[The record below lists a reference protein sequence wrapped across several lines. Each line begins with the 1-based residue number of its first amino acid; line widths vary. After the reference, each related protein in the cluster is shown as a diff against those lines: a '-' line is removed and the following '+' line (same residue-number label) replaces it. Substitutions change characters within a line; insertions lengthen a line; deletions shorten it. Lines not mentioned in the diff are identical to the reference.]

1 MPLREEFEEQ
11 GNFLFKWRSYLP
23 LLLLPFIAVAMYRT
37 GYIERTFG
45 VFVGEMFSIFCILI
59 SFFGLLIRCWTI
71 AYAPEGTSG
80 RNTDEQRADIIN
92 TTGIYSL
99 VRHPLYLG
107 NFFMLLGIIM
117 FTQSWWLVLLAVLAF
132 WLYYERIM
140 FAEEE
145 YLRKKYGEIF
155 IKWAQRIPSFF
166 PKFNF
171 FQKSAI
177 PLSIKR
183 ILRREYSGFFTI
195 IVSFTILQLCKNFV
209 LYRKLFLQLNCLI
222 FFLVGLLIYIIL
234 RGLKKLTKIFDD

>member
-1 MPLREEFEEQ
+1 MPLREEFEIQ

-23 LLLLPFIAVAMYRT
+23 LFLLPFIALAMYRT

-45 VFVGEMFSIFCILI
+45 ALAGGIFSIICIAI

-80 RNTDEQRADIIN
+80 RNTDKQRADVLN
-92 TTGIYSL
+92 TKGIYSL

-107 NFFMLLGIIM
+107 NFFMLFGIIL
-117 FTQSWWLVLLAVLAF
+117 FTQSYWLVLLAILAF

-145 YLRKKYGEIF
+145 YLRKKYGENF
-155 IKWAQRIPSFF
+155 KQWAQRTPSFL
-166 PKFNF
+166 PRLKK
-171 FQKSAI
+171 FQKSAL
-177 PLSIKR
+177 PFSMKR

-195 IVSFTILQLCKNFV
+195 ILSFTILQLCKNFV
-209 LYRKLFLQLNCLI
+209 LYRRFFLQLHWII
-222 FFLVGLLIYIIL
+222 FFLVGFLIYVTL
-234 RGLKKLTKIFDD
+234 RGLKKLTRIFAD